1 MRCRTLG
8 LSAYK
13 FPVPAR
19 LSSGRQEKVCSCP
32 NIKLQ
37 DWGSVSVGW
46 QLTQDTCAHKAQ
58 DPVQG
63 HKIILIDK
71 LRDAE
76 QVKFISEARDE
87 PNCGQTVCY
96 RQGAKPGQTD
106 K

>member
-1 MRCRTLG
+1 MHTRPRILCR
-8 LSAYK
+8 
-13 FPVPAR
+13 
-19 LSSGRQEKVCSCP
+19 
-32 NIKLQ
+32 
-37 DWGSVSVGW
+37 
-46 QLTQDTCAHKAQ
+46 DT
-58 DPVQG
+58 
-63 HKIILIDK
+63 KIILIDK